1 MISVLLVD
9 DQVNVLNILLYLL
22 EEANDIQVLATA
34 SSGGEAITRVSSQ
47 CPDVVVMDV
56 SMPVVNGIEA
66 ARQILL
72 LCPLARVL
80 MLSILDTQEYI
91 HRALDVGALG
101 YILKEKASKEL
112 LTGIRTLF
120 RGRHFF
126 SQNITGIAEKY
137 LHEKGKDSWA
147 A

>member
-9 DQVNVLNILLYLL
+9 DQANVLNILLYLL
-22 EEANDIQVLATA
+22 EAADDIQVLATA
-34 SSGGEAITRVSSQ
+34 SSGREAITQVSSY

-56 SMPVVNGIEA
+56 SMPVLNGIEA

-91 HRALDVGALG
+91 HRALDVGA
-101 YILKEKASKEL
+101 
-112 LTGIRTLF
+112 
-120 RGRHFF
+120 
-126 SQNITGIAEKY
+126 
-137 LHEKGKDSWA
+137 
-147 A
+147 